1 MKSKWIIWVVVAA
14 AIVGVV
20 FLLTR
25 PASNEGTGAIGSGSS
40 GQGIVDVDAAK
51 VQELAD
57 AGDVRVV
64 DVRTAGEYEA
74 GHIKGAENVPVD
86 QVANA
91 VRDWDRNAP
100 LLVYCATGARSSSAV
115 SQLQSMGF
123 KTIYHFA
130 DGLVA
135 WQGALDTGGSQQ
147 TAQSEPVKTSGTPV
161 MYEFFT
167 DW

>member
-1 MKSKWIIWVVVAA
+1 MKSKWIIWAFVAV

-40 GQGIVDVDAAK
+40 GQGIVDV
-51 VQELAD
+51 
-57 AGDVRVV
+57 
-64 DVRTAGEYEA
+64 RTAGEYEA

-86 QVANA
+86 EVANA
-91 VRDWDRNAP
+91 VQSWDRNAP